1 MLKKHRIDT
10 SAGTANDVDLTPTEE
25 ADRVADEAASAAIIA
40 ADEAAEQ
47 VETDDDD
54 TTLNLTFVQTFLGY
68 RAGELQTAIANA
80 FPTLT
85 GPEQTR
91 LAQLALIVQRL
102 ARRAYRDR
110 L

>member
-1 MLKKHRIDT
+1 MPRTRIVD
-10 SAGTANDVDLTPTEE
+10 GERIPFTAQEE
-25 ADRVADEAASAAIIA
+25 ADRDAFEAVELAKV
-40 ADEAAEQ
+40 AAEQ
-47 VETDDDD
+47 AAEQIESDDDD
-54 TTLNLTFVQTFLGY
+54 TTFGLAFVQTFLGY

-80 FPTLT
+80 FPSLT

-91 LAQLALIVQRL
+91 MAQLALIVQRL